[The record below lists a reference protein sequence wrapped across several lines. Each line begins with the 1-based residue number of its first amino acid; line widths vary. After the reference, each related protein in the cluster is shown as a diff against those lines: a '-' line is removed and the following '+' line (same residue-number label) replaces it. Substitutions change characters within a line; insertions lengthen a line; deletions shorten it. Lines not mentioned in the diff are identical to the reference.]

1 MPRVWW
7 TWRNVCLDLSN
18 VNILIADSGSTKC
31 DWLAITESGH
41 ELKEFHTMGFN
52 PYFHDADLVEREMK
66 ASSEAMSMASEVDK
80 VFFYGAGSS
89 SPELCEVIAEGLQ
102 RVFGSAVVHVGHDLD
117 GAAFSTYTGQPAV
130 TCILGTGSNSCMFDG
145 KDVSEV
151 VPALAYI
158 LGDEGSGSW
167 FGKKLL
173 ASFLYGKLPKA
184 IHADFEDQ
192 YGLDKMSITKR
203 VYQEPNANVFLASF
217 MTFLGRHKDN
227 GFVQDWLDEG
237 FKSFLDVHV
246 ACFDGAQDMPIHF
259 VGSVAFHFQDAL
271 RKACSERGYQV
282 GNIIKKPIDGL
293 AQYHVQFVFPESS

>member
-1 MPRVWW
+1 
-7 TWRNVCLDLSN
+7 
-18 VNILIADSGSTKC
+18 
-31 DWLAITESGH
+31 
-41 ELKEFHTMGFN
+41 
-52 PYFHDADLVEREMK
+52 
-66 ASSEAMSMASEVDK
+66 
-80 VFFYGAGSS
+80 
-89 SPELCEVIAEGLQ
+89 
-102 RVFGSAVVHVGHDLD
+102 
-117 GAAFSTYTGQPAV
+117 
-130 TCILGTGSNSCMFDG
+130 
-145 KDVSEV
+145 
-151 VPALAYI
+151 
-158 LGDEGSGSW
+158 
-167 FGKKLL
+167 
-173 ASFLYGKLPKA
+173 
-184 IHADFEDQ
+184 
-192 YGLDKMSITKR
+192 MSITKR